1 MDFYLVFDVG
11 DIGGRAR
18 GHVVEDRDLVAF
30 ANESITEV
38 RTDKTGSTGDENA
51 HGRKSMGADIDFSWL
66 ALSFRSGI
74 SQVSK
79 GSFSYAIAGDFP
91 QAFRRRHRLGGLVVG
106 RWVGPYLGVAG
117 NDYAP

>member
-1 MDFYLVFDVG
+1 MKHKIGRGHRFFDKGNVADIALVDFNLVFDVG

-51 HGRKSMGADIDFSWL
+51 HGSESIGA
-66 ALSFRSGI
+66 GI
-74 SQVSK
+74 N
-79 GSFSYAIAGDFP
+79 
-91 QAFRRRHRLGGLVVG
+91 L
-106 RWVGPYLGVAG
+106 
-117 NDYAP
+117 